1 VIRQAEPL
9 ARQPESAQPYSL
21 RMAFSKAPPAPGLHI
36 MRELYIGLMSGTSLD
51 GIDAALVDLS
61 AIPPIVHAAQTLP
74 YSAETRSLL
83 TQLAQGG
90 AEHEIDL
97 LGRTDTLL
105 GELFASAALSL
116 LDAAGMESSE
126 VRAIGSHGQT
136 VRHRP
141 EGPHPF
147 TLQIGDPNIIAARTG
162 ITTVADFRRRDL
174 AVGGQGAPLV
184 PAFHAACFRT
194 QDEERAV
201 LNLGGMA
208 NLTLLPAAPQETVRG
223 FDTGPGNVLMD
234 AWIGARQGKTHDQDG
249 AWGASGEVLQTLL
262 NRLLNEEYFNLAPP
276 KSTGRELFNLGWLE
290 SALPGVADNAADVQA
305 TLCELTAASVAS
317 ALTRWAPRTQRLLV
331 CGGGTHNVE
340 LMNRLRAHLQT
351 MPVEST
357 AGLGLDP
364 DWIEAAAFAW
374 MARET
379 LAGRPGNLPGVT
391 GARAPVILGGIYPA

>member
-1 VIRQAEPL
+1 
-9 ARQPESAQPYSL
+9 
-21 RMAFSKAPPAPGLHI
+21 

-61 AIPPIVHAAQTLP
+61 AIPPHVHTAQTLP
-74 YSAETRSLL
+74 YPAETRSLL

-90 AEHEIDL
+90 AEHEVDL

-105 GELFASAALSL
+105 GELFADAALDL
-116 LDAAGMESSE
+116 LDAAGVKPGE

-147 TLQIGDPNIIAARTG
+147 TLQIGDPNIIAVRTG

-194 QDEERAV
+194 QGEERAV

-208 NLTLLPAAPQETVRG
+208 NLTLLPADPQETVRG

-234 AWIGARQGKTHDQDG
+234 AWIGARQGKTHDQGG
-249 AWGASGEVLQTLL
+249 AWGASGKVLQTLL
-262 NRLLNEEYFNLAPP
+262 DRLLSEAYFDLAPP
-276 KSTGRELFNLGWLE
+276 KSTGRELFHLGWLE
-290 SALPGVADNAADVQA
+290 NALSGTSDNPADVQS

-331 CGGGTHNVE
+331 CGGGTHNSE
-340 LMNRLRAHLQT
+340 LMSRLRAQLPT
-351 MPVEST
+351 LPVEST
-357 AGLGLDP
+357 ARWGLDP
-364 DWIEAAAFAW
+364 DWMEAAAFAW

-379 LAGRPGNLPGVT
+379 LAGRPSNLPGVT
-391 GARAPVILGGIYPA
+391 GARTPVILGGIYPA